1 MGRKLLKISIEKG
14 IEPSILRQNIEAV
27 KHPSS
32 YPTEDLSAHV
42 RDNQLAIGMISD
54 TCLNSQYTRMDII
67 HTAYDFFKKTR
78 VPYVL
83 HCGNITDGYL
93 KSSTHV
99 DHILWQDYGGMMRY
113 IKENYP
119 DIGVPTY
126 FIGGRNERTFFKRMV
141 YNEVTEA
148 LEKTH
153 VCYDLEDLR
162 DDLIFLGMHNA
173 KIQIASKTTLALAS
187 PKGGSRKPYTISHPM
202 QKILESYGGG
212 EKPDVQIVGYYNQRW
227 SGVHLGVNAI
237 MIGTTQNQPPEGYS
251 DAEPSH
257 TLGALVL
264 KFKFN
269 KNGSIA
275 NNGLTEVDIPFY
287 D

>member
-1 MGRKLLKISIEKG
+1 
-14 IEPSILRQNIEAV
+14 
-27 KHPSS
+27 
-32 YPTEDLSAHV
+32 
-42 RDNQLAIGMISD
+42 
-54 TCLNSQYTRMDII
+54 
-67 HTAYDFFKKTR
+67 
-78 VPYVL
+78 
-83 HCGNITDGYL
+83 
-93 KSSTHV
+93 
-99 DHILWQDYGGMMRY
+99 
-113 IKENYP
+113 
-119 DIGVPTY
+119 
-126 FIGGRNERTFFKRMV
+126 
-141 YNEVTEA
+141 
-148 LEKTH
+148 
-153 VCYDLEDLR
+153 
-162 DDLIFLGMHNA
+162 MHNA